1 MPNRYLS
8 SMLIDYQSRK
18 ILIDCGEGT
27 QVSMRENKTGF
38 KTLDII
44 CLTHFHG
51 DHIYG
56 LPGLLSTMGNSGR
69 TESLTIIGP
78 SGVNEIIQALR
89 QTIPYL
95 PFGVDIIENPQAP
108 LSLYPDPASGGLKL
122 NHGSAEAKGK
132 VEIILSTLKLHHSS
146 PCLGYSL
153 YIPRRPRFYP
163 DRAIQQGIPVRY
175 WKRLQQVKGG
185 YINMTKFNGLGM
197 NMGNLWRLSDAKTR
211 SISPEN
217 FDGAKGKGGM
227 ATLEEG
233 SARWAARELG
243 QGWKVNPY
251 IIIQPGEIFT
261 IADIEGPGA
270 IQHIW
275 MTPTGNWRNTIMRI
289 YWDGLEYPSVECPVG
304 DFFAC
309 GWGEYAQ
316 VSSLAVCVNPGSA
329 FNCYWEMPFKKHAKI
344 TMENRDDEPMTLYH
358 HLQVLSHQLYPPSSA
373 FQIYSDRIRLP
384 RQIYP
389 VFDPW

>member
-1 MPNRYLS
+1 MIVVTLLGSGGGMPMPNRYLS

-78 SGVNEIIQALR
+78 SGVNKIIQALR

-175 WKRLQQVKGG
+175 WKRLQQGETVVDGKHIYEPHMVLGEERRG
-185 YINMTKFNGLGM
+185 IKLSYITDTRPIDTIPTFICQSDLLVCEGTYGADEDQEKALKNKHMTYREAAELA
-197 NMGNLWRLSDAKTR
+197 L
-211 SISPEN
+211 
-217 FDGAKGKGGM
+217 KGKVKELWLTHFSPAM
-227 ATLEEG
+227 DDPEFYLKNATGLF
-233 SARWAARELG
+233 
-243 QGWKVNPY
+243 P
-251 IIIQPGEIFT
+251 
-261 IADIEGPGA
+261 
-270 IQHIW
+270 
-275 MTPTGNWRNTIMRI
+275 NTILGH
-289 YWDGLEYPSVECPVG
+289 DG
-304 DFFAC
+304 
-309 GWGEYAQ
+309 
-316 VSSLAVCVNPGSA
+316 
-329 FNCYWEMPFKKHAKI
+329 I
-344 TMENRDDEPMTLYH
+344 TNILR
-358 HLQVLSHQLYPPSSA
+358 
-373 FQIYSDRIRLP
+373 YSPARTS
-384 RQIYP
+384 
-389 VFDPW
+389 